1 MKTPANSE
9 LSALAAVSGPQLTR
23 AEIETKKLLAD
34 MEAASKAVDAVPL
47 EMRRERVAAVLA
59 GIVSLADAE
68 AVRAAYWTRTPLPAR
83 RVACMAA
90 GYSKDRAND
99 ALTKFNAFERTRIW
113 TALDNLIGDLQ
124 QIQKCMNGGAVP
136 AAEAVH

>member
-1 MKTPANSE
+1 MKTPANTE
-9 LSALAAVSGPQLTR
+9 LAALAAVSGPQLTR
-23 AEIETKKLLAD
+23 AEIETQKLLAD
-34 MEAASKAVDAVPL
+34 MEAAAKAVHAVPL
-47 EMRRERVAAVLA
+47 EVRRERSAAVLA

-68 AVRAAYWTRTPLPAR
+68 AVRASYWTRTPLPAR
-83 RVACMAA
+83 RVACMSA

-113 TALDNLIGDLQ
+113 TALANLIAELEQ
-124 QIQKCMNGGAVP
+124 VQKCMNGGNVP